1 MCASLA
7 LAVPGHSFGQAAG
20 GALPVTTAESKASV
34 LSPLVVSTKPIGSFG
49 ISVRARRDG
58 LSGNIAEMTITGVIP
73 NSDADR
79 EGLGP
84 LTRIL
89 AIDGKNVNEIAASFD
104 KGSDLKS
111 KLIDRKP
118 GDRITLEVLVLG
130 SRKAKQVTLVEGRV
144 HQFPNES
151 DTEVEPLR
159 TVHIGFS
166 N

>member
-1 MCASLA
+1 MVFQGDLC
-7 LAVPGHSFGQAAG
+7 GQATG
-20 GALPVTTAESKASV
+20 GDPPLSTADSKPSV
-34 LSPLVVSTKPIGSFG
+34 LGPLVVSTKPIGSFG

-58 LSGNIAEMTITGVIP
+58 LSGNIAEMTVTGVIP

-118 GDRITLEVLVLG
+118 GDRITLEVLILG
-130 SRKAKQVTLVEGRV
+130 SRKAKQVTLVEGRGV